1 MLVTFSGQ
9 MLDKFLEHIHGC
21 GPASG
26 ILHEADRPCLTELI
40 SQSPGRGAW
49 HTKGWWKEWMG
60 GLCWPG
66 LCFGKVLVVPDIWL
80 APESIRRPS
89 GVAKEILL
97 LC

>member
-40 SQSPGRGAW
+40 SQSP
-49 HTKGWWKEWMG
+49 EEE
-60 GLCWPG
+60 PG
-66 LCFGKVLVVPDIWL
+66 TLVY
-80 APESIRRPS
+80 AH
-89 GVAKEILL
+89 
-97 LC
+97 